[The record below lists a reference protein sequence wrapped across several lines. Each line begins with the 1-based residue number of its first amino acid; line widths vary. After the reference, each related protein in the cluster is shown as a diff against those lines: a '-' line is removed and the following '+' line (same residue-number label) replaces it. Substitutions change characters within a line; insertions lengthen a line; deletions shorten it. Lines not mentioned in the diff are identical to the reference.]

1 MSTSHGRRIRA
12 VPLPCPSFVPVSTKV
27 ASVLACAAMTASY
40 LAWAVALWRGY
51 FELSEIKAAS
61 NGTEYDQLVV
71 MARYSAFTAWYAVTA
86 ASLCLGALVVSIWP
100 QAETAKWLSR
110 LIWMTWLATWAFG
123 IFGIVSF
130 LSSDAFLAAGC
141 ERGDECWQIR
151 QGLQVGLVIAVFATL
166 AVVFYCAIILSSY
179 VHTLHPHLFISP
191 DSDSDDEYSDVEEHR
206 AQELEEEL
214 MRSGHPYAGDALK
227 LLHHERKQLAAE
239 RSMSR
244 RRSGYTPE
252 KDDDELPLAPA
263 SSSRVAA
270 PRRAPREYSSSESEG
285 SSASHSGSSDEERA
299 VLVGAGGSGRPKATA
314 GMTTSRG
321 RPPARAGSARQL
333 SDISSSGV
341 ESASGTESEGPAQS
355 AREMGR
361 RRSSSVSRSRSRSRR
376 V

>member
-12 VPLPCPSFVPVSTKV
+12 ISLPCPGFIPLSTKA
-27 ASVLACAAMTASY
+27 ASILACAAMTASY
-40 LAWAVALWRGY
+40 VAWAVALWKGY
-51 FELSEIKAAS
+51 YQLSEIKAAS
-61 NGTEYDQLVV
+61 KGTEYDQLVL

-110 LIWMTWLATWAFG
+110 MVWMTWLASWAFG
-123 IFGIVSF
+123 IFGIVSY

-141 ERGDECWQIR
+141 ERGDECWEIR

-166 AVVFYCAIILSSY
+166 AIVFYCAIILSSY

-191 DSDSDDEYSDVEEHR
+191 DSDSDDDYSDVEEHR
-206 AQELEEEL
+206 AQELEHEI

-227 LLHHERKQLAAE
+227 LLYHERKQLAAE

-252 KDDDELPLAPA
+252 KDDDELPAAPP
-263 SSSRVAA
+263 SSSATKPRSI
-270 PRRAPREYSSSESEG
+270 PRRAPRVYSSSESEG
-285 SSASHSGSSDEERA
+285 SSMAHSGSGSSDEERA
-299 VLVGAGGSGRPKATA
+299 VLVGSSGSSRSKAAGAS
-314 GMTTSRG
+314 TSRG
-321 RPPARAGSARQL
+321 RPPARAGSARL

-341 ESASGTESEGPAQS
+341 ESALGAESE

-361 RRSSSVSRSRSRSRR
+361 RRRGSESSVSRSRSRRG
-376 V
+376 

>member
-12 VPLPCPSFVPVSTKV
+12 IPLPCPPFVTMSTKV
-27 ASVLACAAMTASY
+27 ASVLACAAMCASY
-40 LAWAVALWRGY
+40 VAWAVALWRGY
-51 FELSEIKAAS
+51 VQLSEIKAAS
-61 NGTEYDQLVV
+61 NGTEYDQLVL
-71 MARYSAFTAWYAVTA
+71 MARYSAFTTYFAATA

-110 LIWMTWLATWAFG
+110 MIWMTWLATWAFG
-123 IFGIVSF
+123 IFGIVSY

-141 ERGDECWQIR
+141 ERGDECWAIR

-166 AVVFYCAIILSSY
+166 AIVFYCAIILSSY

-191 DSDSDDEYSDVEEHR
+191 DSDSDDDYSDVEEHR

-214 MRSGHPYAGDALK
+214 IRSGHPYAGDALK

-252 KDDDELPLAPA
+252 KDNDELPGPAPP
-263 SSSRVAA
+263 SSATTQRSA

-299 VLVGAGGSGRPKATA
+299 VLVGGSSRPKATA
-314 GMTTSRG
+314 RTTSSRG
-321 RPPARAGSARQL
+321 RPSSRAGSARQP
-333 SDISSSGV
+333 SDMSSSGV
-341 ESASGTESEGPAQS
+341 ESASGTESEGSARS

-361 RRSSSVSRSRSRSRR
+361 SVSRSRRG
-376 V
+376 